1 MERDRLSIHIWS
13 DAEIT
18 VEERKNCIKTV
29 KRITMNDFI
38 HCIQDSTK
46 DLFQSGISSCL
57 KMRCFTV
64 FPMKAINF
72 PRRLNTRMTEQI
84 LHI

>member
-46 DLFQSGISSCL
+46 DFIPIRNIVLP
-57 KMRCFTV
+57 KMRCFTA